1 MKNLHVNDD
10 EEFES
15 KLISVPIN
23 LDDLILIFEAI
34 PGTPGNLW

>member
-1 MKNLHVNDD
+1 MENPHVNDD

-15 KLISVPIN
+15 KLISIPIN
-23 LDDLILIFEAI
+23 LGDPILIFEAI